1 MIIFERFEDK
11 KFEIKTLED
20 LDKLNIFSI
29 EELKDEQKYI
39 ETIIENNNNKE
50 VIDEYTKLHSVIDLV
65 ITTKETPSKEEI
77 EQKLDEMYL
86 PDYRKD
92 GYFNS
97 NEFKEIEKEVDNY
110 ISTLE
115 GINPNNYEL
124 LKEEILRN
132 KYNINWL
139 PIHKR
144 FVPKVQVIVD

>member
-1 MIIFERFEDK
+1 MIIFERFKDK

-39 ETIIENNNNKE
+39 ETIIENNSNKE

-77 EQKLDEMYL
+77 EQKLDEMHL
-86 PDYRKD
+86 PEYRKD

-97 NEFKEIEKEVDNY
+97 NEFKEIEKEVEDY
-110 ISTLE
+110 INTLE
-115 GINPNNYEL
+115 GVNPNNYEL

-139 PIHKR
+139 PPHKR